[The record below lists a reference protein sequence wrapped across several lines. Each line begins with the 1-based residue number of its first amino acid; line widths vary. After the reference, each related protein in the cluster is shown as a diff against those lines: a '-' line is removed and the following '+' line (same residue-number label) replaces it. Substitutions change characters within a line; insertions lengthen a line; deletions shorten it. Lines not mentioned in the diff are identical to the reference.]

1 MKPILRKN
9 IAVISLAVTVALAG
23 TARAA
28 PPPPATERL
37 TFMGGG
43 VDWDGAQD
51 GGGGAIGWLHNF
63 GSGAILGLA
72 AEHQRLGDT
81 SWTFGTVSFAS
92 GFGSAQRRSNIYLE
106 VRQGGGDEP
115 SHSFTYSTY
124 IVGLV
129 QNVTHQLAFQLE
141 DKQIDINQSHGN
153 LPRVGVQ
160 FLWSPKLLTQVAYAR
175 STDSGRSTT
184 SSSRGL
190 GTRLWTAR
198 ADYYGKWAN
207 LFVGGAT
214 GQSSPVVFEQG
225 DHLPIPDTGLTTHE
239 SYLGVTKPFSRVD
252 VTLMGDYLKLGDFK
266 RKMVTLSGSIYLNGS
281 AIR

>member
-1 MKPILRKN
+1 MKRNVTKR
-9 IAVISLAVTVALAG
+9 IAVVSLTVAAAVASA
-23 TARAA
+23 ARAA

-43 VDWDGAQD
+43 VDWDGAED
-51 GGGGAIGWLHNF
+51 GGGGSIGWLHNF
-63 GSGAILGLA
+63 RSGAILGLA

-81 SWTFGTVSFAS
+81 KWTFGTFSLAS
-92 GFGSAQRRSNIYLE
+92 GFGSAERRSNLYLE

-115 SHSFTYSTY
+115 AHSFTYSTY

-129 QNVTHQLAFQLE
+129 QNVTHQLAFQIE
-141 DKQIDINQSHGN
+141 DKQIDINTTHGN

-160 FLWSPKLLTQVAYAR
+160 FLWSPKFLTQVAYSR
-175 STDSGRSTT
+175 STSLEPHS
-184 SSSRGL
+184 L
-190 GTRLWTAR
+190 GTKLWTAR

-207 LFVGGAT
+207 LIVGGAT
-214 GQSSPVVFEQG
+214 GQASPIVFQEG
-225 DHLPIPDTGLTTHE
+225 TTTRIPGTGLNARE
-239 SYLGVTKPFSRVD
+239 GYVGVTKPFSRVD

-266 RKMVTLSGSIYLNGS
+266 RKMVTLNGAIYLNGS